1 MFSSFVASTSA
12 PAVVPPLFQLIL
24 SRSLL
29 LCWCP
34 RPCSDPLPSLP
45 APLPFILSFCW
56 SHCTPAAAIGSGCS
70 RTGAAP
76 GESSVARVSCFCEQ
90 ACHPQA
96 AVLRRLQLHLML
108 CRLPPSYSRTKTA
121 SLARPCAFLSRSTSK
136 SPPRSS
142 SFLSPCDFSFRE
154 ATHRLLHPSTPR
166 SPSRHSTAHAP
177 WPPHSSLSPLAL
189 SCAAAF
195 LSLCALPLLRLVV
208 ECLCEIRMINKTFAR
223 CTQT

>member
-1 MFSSFVASTSA
+1 MLCRPSSAPLPHLHPKNCAFAVLLSSSEVCGLFSSFVASTSA
-12 PAVVPPLFQLIL
+12 PAVVPPLSQLIL

-56 SHCTPAAAIGSGCS
+56 SHCTPAAAMGSGCS

-108 CRLPPSYSRTKTA
+108 CGLPPSYSRTKTA

-136 SPPRSS
+136 SPPR
-142 SFLSPCDFSFRE
+142 
-154 ATHRLLHPSTPR
+154 
-166 SPSRHSTAHAP
+166 
-177 WPPHSSLSPLAL
+177 
-189 SCAAAF
+189 
-195 LSLCALPLLRLVV
+195 
-208 ECLCEIRMINKTFAR
+208 
-223 CTQT
+223 

>member
-1 MFSSFVASTSA
+1 LSSNEINKLNAPGGLYLDGKRPQALFRRVAHACAGRNCTYTCRNSTLAA
-12 PAVVPPLFQLIL
+12 P
-24 SRSLL
+24 
-29 LCWCP
+29 
-34 RPCSDPLPSLP
+34 
-45 APLPFILSFCW
+45 
-56 SHCTPAAAIGSGCS
+56 IGSGCS

-136 SPPRSS
+136 SPHRSS

-166 SPSRHSTAHAP
+166 SPSGHSTAHAP

-208 ECLCEIRMINKTFAR
+208 ECLCEIRVINKTFAR